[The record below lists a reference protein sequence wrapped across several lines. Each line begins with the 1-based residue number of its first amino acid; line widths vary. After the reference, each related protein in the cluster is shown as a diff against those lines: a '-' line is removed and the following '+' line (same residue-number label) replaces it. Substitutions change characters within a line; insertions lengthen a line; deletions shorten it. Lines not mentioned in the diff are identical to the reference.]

1 MKKYGPVKIALVGQ
15 PNCGKST
22 LFNALVGLKAQ
33 TSNLPG
39 TTVQYTKSRMNYKGR
54 IFDIIDLPGTYSL
67 SSQDMAEH
75 ETLKY
80 LLTEEVDLIIN
91 VMDATLLSRSL
102 ELTLQLMELGKPM
115 IIALNMMDEAKSKG
129 IQIDVK
135 KLQEILG
142 IPVIPTVAV
151 HGKGLKE
158 LFETILKVLKTE
170 KVPEFYRCSRVVEE
184 KIQKLTEEVEKAAG
198 GEIKIPSRLIAIKL
212 LENDDYFVDLM
223 KKYPDILKLA
233 ESFRKDLEDLMGV
246 PAPDV
251 IHAERHNLS
260 MKIAEKVTKVQHGL
274 RKTLDDK
281 IDAIVMH
288 PVIGYG
294 ILAVVFFF
302 FFYLIFKIG
311 APLEEFFTGP
321 FDRLLDTVHTRVS
334 SEFLRFVLEGLIQGI
349 AGGIGIVLPYF
360 IPLVF
365 LLSFL
370 EDLGYLPRVAFL
382 LDGLMHKIGLH
393 GKSVIPLILG
403 YGCSVPAIAATR
415 ILDNERDR
423 IISALLVPLVP
434 CAARITVIFA
444 LVAYFLGPWWAL
456 FFFVF
461 NIFVVALLGRILNG
475 FFKTP
480 SYGLLMEIP
489 SYKIPSLR
497 ITFDKTWLQVKNFI
511 YLAWPLLIA
520 GSVVLGVIQYLNI
533 DNVINAIFS
542 PLVHTILGLPREVGT
557 TLIFGVLR
565 KELTLVMLAQALGA
579 EIGKLDKVLT
589 REQIVVFTMFVTFYI
604 PCISTIGIIWR
615 EYGKKIMLYSI
626 LLGLTVATLTGLIFR
641 IIV

>member
-39 TTVQYTKSRMNYKGR
+39 TTVQYTKSRMNYRGR

-80 LLTEEVDLIIN
+80 LLTEEVDLIVN

-115 IIALNMMDEAKSKG
+115 VIALNMMDEAKSKG
-129 IQIDVK
+129 IEIDVK
-135 KLQEILG
+135 KLQQTLG

-151 HGKGLKE
+151 HGKGLKD
-158 LFETILKVLKTE
+158 LFETILDVLKKE
-170 KVPEFYRCSRVVEE
+170 KAPEFYRCSRIVEE
-184 KIQKLTEEVEKAAG
+184 KIHRLTKEVEKVLD
-198 GEIKIPSRLIAIKL
+198 ENIKIPPRLIAIKL

-223 KKYPDILKLA
+223 KAYPQILDLA
-233 ESFRKDLEDLMGV
+233 DKFRRELEDLMGA

-260 MKIAEKVTKVQHGL
+260 MRIAEKVTKVRHSV
-274 RKTLDDK
+274 RKNLDDK
-281 IDAIVMH
+281 IDTIVMH
-288 PVIGYG
+288 PVLGYV
-294 ILAVVFFF
+294 ILGVVFFF

-321 FDRLLDTVHTRVS
+321 FDRLLDIVHQRVS

-456 FFFVF
+456 FFFIF
-461 NIFVVALLGRILNG
+461 NIFVVAFLGRILNG

-489 SYKIPSLR
+489 SYKLPSLK

-520 GSVVLGVIQYLNI
+520 GSVVLGIIQYLNI
-533 DNVINAIFS
+533 DSLINTVFS
-542 PLVHTILGLPREVGT
+542 PLVHTLLGLPREVGT

-579 EIGKLDKVLT
+579 EMGRLNEVLT

-626 LLGLTVATLTGLIFR
+626 LLGLVVATLTGLIFR